1 MDNLYKINK
10 ITSDAIENSADR
22 QETLKAVLHYFYQ
35 DNTLSGA
42 HCRYNLKYH
51 LVWIPKYRR
60 NFLTGQLAIRL
71 KQILYEIAE
80 EYRFRIIAAEVMSD
94 HIHLL
99 LEAPAKYA
107 PSQIAGIIKGLSS
120 QRMRA
125 DFLPIIKRYISKN
138 NTLWARGYYIAS
150 VADQVTTGVVKE
162 YIKNQNKHEDDKE
175 DKSKEDHTQMGLFDC
190 HHIKNISVD
199 QVKKSETQHHYPNH
213 AERAAAHRAPHAH

>member
-1 MDNLYKINK
+1 MKNLNTIKKVID
-10 ITSDAIENSADR
+10 DAIENSADR
-22 QETLKAVLHYFYQ
+22 QETLKAVLHCFYQ
-35 DNTLSGA
+35 DNTRSGA

-60 NFLTGQLAIRL
+60 KFLTGQLAIRL

-80 EYRFRIIAAEVMSD
+80 EYRFRIIATEVMSD

-99 LEAPAKYA
+99 LEDPAKYA

-125 DFLPIIKRYISKN
+125 DFLPVIKRYIWKDT
-138 NTLWARGYYIAS
+138 TLCARGYYIAG

-162 YIKNQNKHEDDKE
+162 YIKNQNKHEDSNE
-175 DKSKEDHTQMGLFDC
+175 
-190 HHIKNISVD
+190 
-199 QVKKSETQHHYPNH
+199 
-213 AERAAAHRAPHAH
+213 